1 MSPSNTSKNTQRK
14 RTLPG
19 DTAAKGNQTIAQMVR
34 VNHAG
39 EYGAQQIYKGQI
51 AVLGKTDVGP
61 MLEHM
66 AQQEQEHL
74 QYFENELTQRRVR
87 PTAMEPIW
95 RVAGY
100 ALGVGTALMGKE
112 AAMAC
117 TEAVEEVIIDHYQ
130 DQLDQLTESDEADL
144 KKHIQKFKDEEDEH
158 RQIGVDHDAHLSP
171 AYEILTKF
179 IKAGSKAA
187 IKISERI

>member
-1 MSPSNTSKNTQRK
+1 MTKTRK

-19 DTAAKGNQTIAQMVR
+19 GADFSTSSDTPKNKTVERMIR

-39 EYGAQQIYKGQI
+39 EYGAQQIYKGQLAI
-51 AVLGKTDVGP
+51 LGKTDVGP
-61 MLEHM
+61 LIEHM
-66 AQQEQEHL
+66 AEQEQEHL
-74 QYFENELTQRRVR
+74 QYFEKQLTKRRIR
-87 PTAMEPIW
+87 PTALTPFW
-95 RVAGY
+95 QVAGF

-130 DQLDQLTESDEADL
+130 EQLDILGDDEKSL
-144 KKHIQKFKDEEDEH
+144 KASIQQFKDEEDEH
-158 RQIGVDHDAHLSP
+158 RQIGVDNNAHQSP
-171 AYEILTKF
+171 AYHLLTKV

>member
-1 MSPSNTSKNTQRK
+1 MSQPKENHTQRR

-19 DTAAKGNQTIAQMVR
+19 DNASRQKTIAQMVR

-66 AQQEQEHL
+66 AEQEQEHL

-130 DQLDQLTESDEADL
+130 EQLDQLADSDEKDL

-171 AYEILTKF
+171 AYSLLTKF

>member
-1 MSPSNTSKNTQRK
+1 MSQPKENHTQRR

-19 DTAAKGNQTIAQMVR
+19 DNASRQKTIAQMVR

-66 AQQEQEHL
+66 AEQEQEHL

-130 DQLDQLTESDEADL
+130 EQLDQLADSDEKDL

-171 AYEILTKF
+171 AYSLLTKF

-187 IKISERI
+187 IKISERV

>member
-1 MSPSNTSKNTQRK
+1 MSQPKENHTQRR

-19 DTAAKGNQTIAQMVR
+19 DNASRQKTIAQMVR

-66 AQQEQEHL
+66 AEQEQEHL

-130 DQLDQLTESDEADL
+130 EQHRPLVLEPLNKHLL
-144 KKHIQKFKDEEDEH
+144 KLLHQ
-158 RQIGVDHDAHLSP
+158 
-171 AYEILTKF
+171 
-179 IKAGSKAA
+179 
-187 IKISERI
+187 

>member
-1 MSPSNTSKNTQRK
+1 MSQPKENHTQRR

-19 DTAAKGNQTIAQMVR
+19 DNASRQKTIAQMVR

-66 AQQEQEHL
+66 AEQEQEHL

-130 DQLDQLTESDEADL
+130 EQLDQLADSEEKDL

-171 AYEILTKF
+171 AYSLLTKF

-187 IKISERI
+187 IKISERV